1 MAKGLAALVL
11 AMLIVPALIRA
22 PDAAE
27 LLPDKPELIGR
38 LERGDFEAL
47 DQRLAAFQE
56 AFERGEISDTLVD
69 YAFSTFMNSDLELED
84 RLGAWNEAMPG
95 SFAAAAARGRY
106 YWHLGWLTR
115 DQSVAARTRRLA
127 LARMRGYFDLAEA
140 DFEQAIAERSGFSM
154 AYGYLIDM
162 AAARGDEVARAV
174 ALEPPAKRFLDRIEA
189 AGLDGT
195 KVHPKSVI
203 DPATLSDRPRT
214 AVGATWSPQRS
225 RMFGTLAAEAPAPGA
240 ARSGNAIMSASHRR
254 RPAGG

>member
-174 ALEPPAKRFLDRIEA
+174 ALERGLA
-189 AGLDGT
+189 AS
-195 KVHPKSVI
+195 PKSVI
-203 DPATLSDRPRT
+203 IRLRYLIGLGPRWGGSLGQIR
-214 AVGATWSPQRS
+214 A
-225 RMFGTLAAEAPAPGA
+225 FIEA
-240 ARSGNAIMSASHRR
+240 ARQQHPDDGFLEVLVSRTRFPWTQNWRNRSVQ
-254 RPAGG
+254 GGPEHDRQF